1 MGAMLIVKRVTLARW
16 GIDNPER
23 VVVADGWWMES
34 EVGDAKEC
42 RMLLSK
48 VRGEIEREIVYYYH
62 EHNKE

>member
-1 MGAMLIVKRVTLARW
+1 MIVKRVTLARW

-23 VVVADGWWMES
+23 LLLLMGGGWKARLVMQRS
-34 EVGDAKEC
+34 AG